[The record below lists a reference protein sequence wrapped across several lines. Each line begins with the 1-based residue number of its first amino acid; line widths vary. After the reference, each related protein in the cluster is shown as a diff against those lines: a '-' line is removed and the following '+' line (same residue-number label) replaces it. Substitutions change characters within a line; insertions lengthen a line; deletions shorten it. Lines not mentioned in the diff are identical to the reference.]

1 MKTILTITVPSLITL
16 VEPSPPPAEKV
27 VQYTEAEWADINN
40 YPPNI
45 AKSLLFINNWA
56 DMIRNRDSA
65 NMRRAISNDEFN
77 KLLNKITPE
86 NRFIIKDW
94 TAYDKIPRGVVF
106 TFLVPTNI
114 FNSVI
119 SNKDNEKMLKILQL
133 IIMKERLSNSTT
145 GNIWGATSWKN
156 YYSWGPANTGRWF
169 Y

>member
-1 MKTILTITVPSLITL
+1 
-16 VEPSPPPAEKV
+16 
-27 VQYTEAEWADINN
+27 
-40 YPPNI
+40 
-45 AKSLLFINNWA
+45 
-56 DMIRNRDSA
+56 
-65 NMRRAISNDEFN
+65 MRSAISNDEFN

-156 YYSWGPANTGRWF
+156 YYSWGTPNTGRWF